1 MLLGPKR
8 PNIIQSV
15 TPLTWTPSQ
24 CQHFSTLSKQAKE
37 ERVDVESEDDSSV
50 PLNVCSLQPS
60 KKETDEAKL

>member
-1 MLLGPKR
+1 MLLGPKI
-8 PNIIQSV
+8 PNFIQSFTRLIS
-15 TPLTWTPSQ
+15 TPIQ

-60 KKETDEAKL
+60 KKETDKAKL

>member
-1 MLLGPKR
+1 MLLGPER

-37 ERVDVESEDDSSV
+37 ERVDVNGEDDSSV
-50 PLNVCSLQPS
+50 PLNVCSL
-60 KKETDEAKL
+60 